1 MMEKLQV
8 YADFDW
14 LDAPVLVGTLSHEM
28 LRGTPS
34 YGFSFDPEWLRSH
47 RSFILSGDLI
57 NFSGNQYKSGEVF
70 GCFSDA
76 MPDRWGKRL
85 IDKRERIKA
94 EQEKRIPKT
103 FTDYDYLTQLD
114 DFSRMGAFRF
124 KQGDMFIGASE
135 QDMRVP
141 PLTNLREFVFMA
153 HEYEKNEQSGQ
164 SIKKEW
170 LDNLFRQGSSL
181 GGARP
186 KANVMDEGGR
196 LCIAKIPSISD
207 DYDVAIW
214 EHFAHVLA
222 RKVGINAAE
231 TRLLK
236 LDGVKYHTL
245 LSRRFDR
252 TDYGR
257 RRHFASALTLS
268 NLKDGDNASTGH
280 GYLDIVDVI
289 IGPTGVADISAML
302 KELYRRVAFNIC
314 IGNHD
319 DHFRNHGFLLGKKGW
334 QLSPAYDL
342 NPTNMTTQSLLVSS
356 NSNESSLDILLD
368 ACEDYMIDPKEAE
381 SIVQEVKQGLSNW
394 RITANQCQISK
405 SEQERFAQRI
415 SKCFTD

>member
-1 MMEKLQV
+1 MMERLQV

-14 LDAPVLVGTLSHEM
+14 LDGPVLVGTLSHEM

-34 YGFSFDPEWLRSH
+34 YGFSFDTEWLRTY
-47 RSFILSGDLI
+47 RAIQLSGDLM
-57 NFSGNQYKSGEVF
+57 NFSGDQYKSGEIF
-70 GCFSDA
+70 GCFGDA

-94 EQEKRIPKT
+94 EQEKRIPRT

-124 KQGDMFIGASE
+124 KHDDAFVGTSNNE
-135 QDMRVP
+135 MRVP
-141 PLTNLREFVFMA
+141 PLTSLREFVFMA
-153 HEYEKNEQSGQ
+153 HEYERNEQSGQ
-164 SIKKEW
+164 PMREEW

-186 KANVMDEGGR
+186 KANVMDENGH
-196 LCIAKIPSISD
+196 LCIAKIPSVSD
-207 DYDVAIW
+207 DYDIALW
-214 EHFAHVLA
+214 EHFAHVMA
-222 RKVGINAAE
+222 KKVGINAAE

-245 LSRRFDR
+245 LSHRFDR
-252 TDYGR
+252 TDNGR
-257 RRHFASALTLS
+257 RKHFASALTLA

-280 GYLDIVDVI
+280 GYLDIVDII
-289 IGPTGVADISAML
+289 IGPTGIADPGKML

-334 QLSPAYDL
+334 QLSPTYDL
-342 NPTNMTTQSLLVSS
+342 NPTNMTTQSLLISS
-356 NSNESSLDILLD
+356 NTNESSLEILLD
-368 ACEDYMIDPKEAE
+368 ACEEYMIDKKEAE
-381 SIVQEVKQGLSNW
+381 AIIRVVKHGLMNW
-394 RITANQCQISK
+394 RIIANQCQIPK
-405 SEQERFAQRI
+405 SEQERFAQRFEMAI
-415 SKCFTD
+415 G

>member
-1 MMEKLQV
+1 MERLQV

-14 LDAPVLVGTLSHEM
+14 LNNPVLVGTLSHEM

-34 YGFSFDPEWLRSH
+34 YGFSFDTEWLRTY
-47 RSFILSGDLI
+47 RSTLLSGDLM
-57 NFSGNQYKSGEVF
+57 NFSGNQYKSGEIF
-70 GCFSDA
+70 GCFGDA

-85 IDKRERIKA
+85 IDKRERIKS
-94 EQEKRIPKT
+94 EQEKRIPRT
-103 FTDYDYLTQLD
+103 ITDYDYLTQLD

-124 KQGDMFIGASE
+124 KHDDAFVGVSE
-135 QDMRVP
+135 NEMRVP
-141 PLTNLREFVFMA
+141 PLTSLREFVFMA
-153 HEYEKNEQSGQ
+153 HEYERNEQSGQ
-164 SIKKEW
+164 PMREEW

-186 KANVMDEGGR
+186 KANVMDDNGH
-196 LCIAKIPSISD
+196 LCIAKIPSVSD
-207 DYDVAIW
+207 DYDIALW
-214 EHFAHVLA
+214 EHFAHVMA

-252 TDYGR
+252 TDDGR
-257 RRHFASALTLS
+257 RRHFASALTLA

-289 IGPTGVADISAML
+289 IGPLGIADTSAML

-319 DHFRNHGFLLGKKGW
+319 DHFRNHGFLLSKKGW

-342 NPTNMTTQSLLVSS
+342 NPTNMTTQSLLISS
-356 NSNESSLDILLD
+356 HTNESSLEILLD
-368 ACEDYMIDPKEAE
+368 ACEEYMIDKKEAE
-381 SIVQEVKQGLSNW
+381 AIIRDVKQGFANW
-394 RITANQCQISK
+394 RITANQGQISK
-405 SEQERFAQRI
+405 SEQERFAQRFEQAI
-415 SKCFTD
+415 R

>member
-1 MMEKLQV
+1 MMERLQV

-14 LDAPVLVGTLSHEM
+14 LDDPVLVGTLSHEM

-34 YGFSFDPEWLRSH
+34 YGFSFDTEWLRSY
-47 RSFILSGDLI
+47 RSTLISGDLM
-57 NFSGNQYKSGEVF
+57 NFSGDQYKSGEIF
-70 GCFSDA
+70 GCFGDA

-94 EQEKRIPKT
+94 EQEKRIPRT
-103 FTDYDYLTQLD
+103 FTDYDYLIQLD

-124 KQGDMFIGASE
+124 KYDDAFVGASE
-135 QDMRVP
+135 DEMRVP
-141 PLTNLREFVFMA
+141 PLTSLREFVFMA
-153 HEYEKNEQSGQ
+153 HEYERNEQTG
-164 SIKKEW
+164 KPMREEW

-186 KANVMDEGGR
+186 KANVMDEDGH
-196 LCIAKIPSISD
+196 LCIAKIPSVSD
-207 DYDVAIW
+207 DYDIALW
-214 EHFAHVLA
+214 EHFAHVMA

-236 LDGVKYHTL
+236 LDGVRYHTL

-252 TDYGR
+252 TDDGR
-257 RRHFASALTLS
+257 RRHFASALTLT

-289 IGPTGVADISAML
+289 IGPTGIADTGAML

-319 DHFRNHGFLLGKKGW
+319 DHFRNHGFILGKKGW

-342 NPTNMTTQSLLVSS
+342 NPTNLTTQSLLISS
-356 NSNESSLDILLD
+356 NTNESSLDILLN
-368 ACEDYMIDPKEAE
+368 ACEDYMIDHKEAE
-381 SIVQEVKQGLSNW
+381 AIIKEVKQGFANW
-394 RITANQCQISK
+394 RIIANQSQILK
-405 SEQERFAQRI
+405 SEQERFARRF
-415 SKCFTD
+415 SKCFTY

>member
-1 MMEKLQV
+1 MMERLQV

-14 LDAPVLVGTLSHEM
+14 IDSPVLVGTLSHEM

-34 YGFSFDPEWLRSH
+34 YGFSFDTEWLRSF
-47 RSFILSGDLI
+47 RSTLLSGDLM
-57 NFSGNQYKSGEVF
+57 NFSGDQYKSGEIF
-70 GCFSDA
+70 GCFGDA

-94 EQEKRIPKT
+94 EQEKRIPRT

-124 KQGDMFIGASE
+124 KHDGAFVGASE
-135 QDMRVP
+135 NEMRVP
-141 PLTNLREFVFMA
+141 PLTSLREFVFMA
-153 HEYEKNEQSGQ
+153 HEYERNEQSGQ
-164 SIKKEW
+164 PMREEW

-186 KANVMDEGGR
+186 KANVMDENGH
-196 LCIAKIPSISD
+196 LCIAKIPSVSD
-207 DYDVAIW
+207 DYDVALW
-214 EHFAHVLA
+214 EHFAHVMA

-236 LDGVKYHTL
+236 LDGVKHHTL

-252 TDYGR
+252 TDAHR
-257 RRHFASALTLS
+257 RKHFASALTLA

-280 GYLDIVDVI
+280 GYLDIVDII
-289 IGPTGVADISAML
+289 IGPTGVADAGTML

-342 NPTNMTTQSLLVSS
+342 NPTNMTTQSLLISS
-356 NSNESSLDILLD
+356 GNNESSLDVLLD
-368 ACEDYMIDPKEAE
+368 ACEEYMIDKKEAKA
-381 SIVQEVKQGLSNW
+381 IVREVKQGFENW
-394 RITANQCQISK
+394 RITGNQCQIPK
-405 SEQERFAQRI
+405 SEQERFAQRF
-415 SKCFTD
+415 SKCFAH

>member
-1 MMEKLQV
+1 MMERLQV

-14 LDAPVLVGTLSHEM
+14 LDGPVLVGTLSHEM

-34 YGFSFDPEWLRSH
+34 YGFSFDTEWLRTY
-47 RSFILSGDLI
+47 RAIQLSGDLM
-57 NFSGNQYKSGEVF
+57 NFSGDQYKSGEIF
-70 GCFSDA
+70 GCFGDA

-94 EQEKRIPKT
+94 EQEKRIPRT

-124 KQGDMFIGASE
+124 KHDDAFVGVSE
-135 QDMRVP
+135 NEMRVP
-141 PLTNLREFVFMA
+141 PLTSLREFVFMA
-153 HEYEKNEQSGQ
+153 HEYERNEQSG
-164 SIKKEW
+164 KPMREEW

-186 KANVMDEGGR
+186 KANVMDENSH
-196 LCIAKIPSISD
+196 LCIAKIPSVSD
-207 DYDVAIW
+207 DYDVALW
-214 EHFAHVLA
+214 EHFAHVMA
-222 RKVGINAAE
+222 KKVGINAAE

-236 LDGVKYHTL
+236 LDGVKHHTL

-252 TDYGR
+252 TDAHR
-257 RRHFASALTLS
+257 RKHFASALTLA

-280 GYLDIVDVI
+280 GYLDIVDII
-289 IGPTGVADISAML
+289 IGPTGIADPGAML

-342 NPTNMTTQSLLVSS
+342 NPTNMTTQSLLISS
-356 NSNESSLDILLD
+356 NTNESSLDILLD
-368 ACEDYMIDPKEAE
+368 ACEEYMIDKKEAE
-381 SIVQEVKQGLSNW
+381 AIVREVKHGFINW

-405 SEQERFAQRI
+405 SEQERFAQRFEI
-415 SKCFTD
+415 

>member
-1 MMEKLQV
+1 MMERLQV

-14 LDAPVLVGTLSHEM
+14 LNAPILVGTLSHEM

-34 YGFSFDPEWLRSH
+34 YGFSFDTEWLRSY
-47 RSFILSGDLI
+47 RAIQLSGDLM
-57 NFSGNQYKSGEVF
+57 NFSGDQYKSGEIF
-70 GCFSDA
+70 GCFGDA

-94 EQEKRIPKT
+94 EQEKRIPRT

-124 KQGDMFIGASE
+124 KQDDAFVGVSE
-135 QDMRVP
+135 NEMRVP
-141 PLTNLREFVFMA
+141 PLTSLREFVFMA
-153 HEYEKNEQSGQ
+153 HEYERNEQLGQ
-164 SIKKEW
+164 PMREEW

-186 KANVMDEGGR
+186 KANVMDENGN
-196 LCIAKIPSISD
+196 LCIAKIPSVSD
-207 DYDVAIW
+207 DYDIALW
-214 EHFAHVLA
+214 EHFAHVMA
-222 RKVGINAAE
+222 KKVGINAAE

-236 LDGVKYHTL
+236 LDGVKHHTL

-252 TDYGR
+252 TDDSR
-257 RRHFASALTLS
+257 RRHFASALTLA

-280 GYLDIVDVI
+280 GYLDIVDII
-289 IGPTGVADISAML
+289 IGPTGIADAGEML

-319 DHFRNHGFLLGKKGW
+319 DHFRNHGFLLSKKGW

-342 NPTNMTTQSLLVSS
+342 NPTNMTTQSLLISS
-356 NSNESSLDILLD
+356 NTNESSLEILLD
-368 ACEDYMIDPKEAE
+368 ACEEYMIDKKEAE
-381 SIVQEVKQGLSNW
+381 TIIREVKQGLMNW
-394 RITANQCQISK
+394 RITANQCQIPK
-405 SEQERFAQRI
+405 SEQERFAQRFEMAI
-415 SKCFTD
+415 G

>member
-1 MMEKLQV
+1 MMERLQV

-34 YGFSFDPEWLRSH
+34 YGFSFDVEWLRSN
-47 RSFILSGDLI
+47 RSILLSGDLM
-57 NFSGNQYKSGEVF
+57 NFSGEQYKSGEIF
-70 GCFSDA
+70 GCFGDA

-124 KQGDMFIGASE
+124 MHDNAFVGVSE
-135 QDMRVP
+135 NEMRVP
-141 PLTNLREFVFMA
+141 PLTSLREFVFMA
-153 HEYEKNEQSGQ
+153 HEYERNEQSGRPMRE
-164 SIKKEW
+164 EW
-170 LDNLFRQGSSL
+170 LDNLFHQGSSL

-186 KANVMDEGGR
+186 KANVMDENGH
-196 LCIAKIPSISD
+196 LCIAKIPSVSD
-207 DYDVAIW
+207 DYDVALW

-222 RKVGINAAE
+222 RKVGINVAE

-252 TDYGR
+252 ADNG
-257 RRHFASALTLS
+257 RRHFASALTLA
-268 NLKDGDNASTGH
+268 NLKDGNNASTGH

-289 IGPTGVADISAML
+289 IGPTGVADTSATL

-342 NPTNMTTQSLLVSS
+342 NPTNMTTQSLLISS
-356 NSNESSLDILLD
+356 NTNESSLDILLD
-368 ACEDYMIDPKEAE
+368 ACEDYMIDQKETE
-381 SIVQEVKQGLSNW
+381 TIIREVKQGIKNW
-394 RITANQCQISK
+394 RIMANQCQISK
-405 SEQERFAQRI
+405 SEQERFAQRFEWAI
-415 SKCFTD
+415 I

>member
-1 MMEKLQV
+1 MMERLQV

-14 LDAPVLVGTLSHEM
+14 LNAPILVGTLSREM

-34 YGFSFDPEWLRSH
+34 YGFSFDTEWLRSY
-47 RSFILSGDLI
+47 RSTLLSGDLM
-57 NFSGNQYKSGEVF
+57 NFSGDQYKSGEIF
-70 GCFSDA
+70 GCFGDA

-94 EQEKRIPKT
+94 EQEKRIPRT

-124 KQGDMFIGASE
+124 KQDDAFVGVSE
-135 QDMRVP
+135 NEMRVP
-141 PLTNLREFVFMA
+141 PLTSLREFVFMA
-153 HEYEKNEQSGQ
+153 HEYERNEQLGQ
-164 SIKKEW
+164 PMREEW

-186 KANVMDEGGR
+186 KANVMDENGN
-196 LCIAKIPSISD
+196 LCIAKIPSVSD
-207 DYDVAIW
+207 DYDIALW
-214 EHFAHVLA
+214 EHFAHVMA
-222 RKVGINAAE
+222 KKVGINAAE

-236 LDGVKYHTL
+236 LDGVKHHTL

-252 TDYGR
+252 TDDSR
-257 RRHFASALTLS
+257 RRHFASALTLA

-280 GYLDIVDVI
+280 GYLDIVDII
-289 IGPTGVADISAML
+289 IGPTGIADAGEML

-319 DHFRNHGFLLGKKGW
+319 DHFRNHGFLLSKKGW

-342 NPTNMTTQSLLVSS
+342 NPTNMTTQSLLISS
-356 NSNESSLDILLD
+356 NTNESSLEILLD
-368 ACEDYMIDPKEAE
+368 ACEEYMIDKKEAE
-381 SIVQEVKQGLSNW
+381 TIIREVKQGLMNW
-394 RITANQCQISK
+394 RITANQCQIPK
-405 SEQERFAQRI
+405 SEQERFAQRFEMAI
-415 SKCFTD
+415 G

>member
-1 MMEKLQV
+1 MMGRLQV

-34 YGFSFDPEWLRSH
+34 YGFSFDAEWLRLN
-47 RSFILSGDLI
+47 RSILLSGDLMD
-57 NFSGNQYKSGEVF
+57 FSGEQYKSGEIF
-70 GCFSDA
+70 GCFGDA

-124 KQGDMFIGASE
+124 MQNGVFIGTSE
-135 QDMRVP
+135 QELRVP
-141 PLTNLREFVFMA
+141 PLTSLREFVFMA
-153 HEYEKNEQSGQ
+153 HEYERNEQSGQ
-164 SIKKEW
+164 TIREEW
-170 LDNLFRQGSSL
+170 LENLFHQGSSL

-186 KANVMDEGGR
+186 KANVMDEKGR

-207 DYDVAIW
+207 DYDVALW
-214 EHFAHVLA
+214 EHFAHVA
-222 RKVGINAAE
+222 AKKVGINAAE

-236 LDGVKYHTL
+236 LDGVKHHTL

-252 TDYGR
+252 TDDGH
-257 RRHFASALTLS
+257 RRHFASALTLA

-289 IGPTGVADISAML
+289 IGPTGVSDTNAML

-319 DHFRNHGFLLGKKGW
+319 DHFRNHGFLLGKNGW
-334 QLSPAYDL
+334 RLSPAYDL
-342 NPTNMTTQSLLVSS
+342 NPTNMTTQSLLISS
-356 NSNESSLDILLD
+356 NTNGSSLDSLLN
-368 ACEDYMIDPKEAE
+368 ACEDYMIDQEEAE
-381 SIVQEVKQGLSNW
+381 TIIGEVKQGITNW
-394 RITANQCQISK
+394 RITANQCQIPK
-405 SEQERFAQRI
+405 SEQERFAQRFEWAI
-415 SKCFTD
+415 I

>member
-1 MMEKLQV
+1 MMERLQV

-14 LDAPVLVGTLSHEM
+14 LNAPVLVGTLSHEM

-34 YGFSFDPEWLRSH
+34 YGFSFDTEWLRSY
-47 RSFILSGDLI
+47 RSTLISGDLM
-57 NFSGNQYKSGEVF
+57 NFSGDQYKSGEIF
-70 GCFSDA
+70 GCFGDA

-94 EQEKRIPKT
+94 EQEKRIPRT
-103 FTDYDYLTQLD
+103 FTDYDYLIQLD

-124 KQGDMFIGASE
+124 KYDDVFVGASE
-135 QDMRVP
+135 NEMRVP
-141 PLTNLREFVFMA
+141 PLTSLREFVFMA
-153 HEYEKNEQSGQ
+153 HEYERNEQSG
-164 SIKKEW
+164 KPMREEW

-186 KANVMDEGGR
+186 KANVMDENGH
-196 LCIAKIPSISD
+196 LCIAKIPSVSD
-207 DYDVAIW
+207 DYDVALW
-214 EHFAHVLA
+214 EHFAHVMA
-222 RKVGINAAE
+222 KKVGINAAE

-252 TDYGR
+252 TDNAC
-257 RRHFASALTLS
+257 RRHFASALTLA

-280 GYLDIVDVI
+280 GYLDIVDII
-289 IGPTGVADISAML
+289 IGPTGVADAGTML

-342 NPTNMTTQSLLVSS
+342 NPTNMTTQSLLISS
-356 NSNESSLDILLD
+356 GNNESSLDVLLD
-368 ACEDYMIDPKEAE
+368 ACEEYMIDKKEAE
-381 SIVQEVKQGLSNW
+381 TIIREVKQGFRNW
-394 RITANQCQISK
+394 RIVANQCQIPK
-405 SEQERFAQRI
+405 SEQERFAQRFEI
-415 SKCFTD
+415 

>member
-1 MMEKLQV
+1 MERLQV

-14 LDAPVLVGTLSHEM
+14 LDGPVLVGTLSHEM

-34 YGFSFDPEWLRSH
+34 YGFSFDTEWLRTY
-47 RSFILSGDLI
+47 RAIQLSGDLM
-57 NFSGNQYKSGEVF
+57 NFSGDQYKSGEIF
-70 GCFSDA
+70 GCFGDA

-94 EQEKRIPKT
+94 EQEKRIPRT

-124 KQGDMFIGASE
+124 KHDDAFVGTSNNE
-135 QDMRVP
+135 MRVP
-141 PLTNLREFVFMA
+141 PLTSLREFVFMA
-153 HEYEKNEQSGQ
+153 HEYERNEQSGQ
-164 SIKKEW
+164 PMREEW

-186 KANVMDEGGR
+186 KANVMDENGH
-196 LCIAKIPSISD
+196 LCIAKIPSVSD
-207 DYDVAIW
+207 DYDIALW
-214 EHFAHVLA
+214 EHFAHVMA
-222 RKVGINAAE
+222 KKVGINAAE

-245 LSRRFDR
+245 LSHRFDR
-252 TDYGR
+252 TDNGR
-257 RRHFASALTLS
+257 RKHFASALTLA

-280 GYLDIVDVI
+280 GYLDIVDII
-289 IGPTGVADISAML
+289 IGPTGIADPGKML

-334 QLSPAYDL
+334 QLSPTYDL
-342 NPTNMTTQSLLVSS
+342 NPTNMTTQSLLISS
-356 NSNESSLDILLD
+356 NTNESSLEILLD
-368 ACEDYMIDPKEAE
+368 ACEEYMIDKKEAE
-381 SIVQEVKQGLSNW
+381 AIIRVVKHGLMNW
-394 RITANQCQISK
+394 RIIANQCQIPK
-405 SEQERFAQRI
+405 SEQERFAQRFEMAI
-415 SKCFTD
+415 G

>member
-1 MMEKLQV
+1 MERLQV

-14 LDAPVLVGTLSHEM
+14 LNNPVLVGTLSHEM

-34 YGFSFDPEWLRSH
+34 YGFSFDTEWLRTY
-47 RSFILSGDLI
+47 RSTLLSGDLM
-57 NFSGNQYKSGEVF
+57 NFSGNQYKSGEIF
-70 GCFSDA
+70 GCFGDA

-85 IDKRERIKA
+85 IDKRERIKS
-94 EQEKRIPKT
+94 EQEKRIPRT
-103 FTDYDYLTQLD
+103 ITDYDYLTQLD

-124 KQGDMFIGASE
+124 KHDDAFVGVSE
-135 QDMRVP
+135 NEMRVP
-141 PLTNLREFVFMA
+141 PLTSLREFVFMA
-153 HEYEKNEQSGQ
+153 HEYERNEQSGQ
-164 SIKKEW
+164 PMREEW

-186 KANVMDEGGR
+186 KANVMDDNGH
-196 LCIAKIPSISD
+196 LCIAKIPSVSD
-207 DYDVAIW
+207 DYDIALW
-214 EHFAHVLA
+214 EHFAHVMA

-252 TDYGR
+252 TDDGR
-257 RRHFASALTLS
+257 RRHFASALTLA

-289 IGPTGVADISAML
+289 IGPLGIADTSAML

-319 DHFRNHGFLLGKKGW
+319 DHFRNHGFLLSKKGW

-342 NPTNMTTQSLLVSS
+342 NPTNMTTQSLLISS
-356 NSNESSLDILLD
+356 HTNESSLEILLD
-368 ACEDYMIDPKEAE
+368 ACEEYMIDKKEAE
-381 SIVQEVKQGLSNW
+381 TIIREVKQGFVNW
-394 RITANQCQISK
+394 RIIANQCQILK
-405 SEQERFAQRI
+405 SEQERFAQRFEMAI
-415 SKCFTD
+415 G

>member
-1 MMEKLQV
+1 MMERLQV

-34 YGFSFDPEWLRSH
+34 YGFSFDAEWLRLN
-47 RSFILSGDLI
+47 RSILLSGDLMD
-57 NFSGNQYKSGEVF
+57 FSGEQYKSGEIF
-70 GCFSDA
+70 GCFGDA

-124 KQGDMFIGASE
+124 MQNGVFIGTSE
-135 QDMRVP
+135 QELRVP
-141 PLTNLREFVFMA
+141 PLTSLREFVFMA
-153 HEYEKNEQSGQ
+153 HEYERNEQSGQ
-164 SIKKEW
+164 TIREEW
-170 LDNLFRQGSSL
+170 LENLFHQGSSL

-186 KANVMDEGGR
+186 KANVMDEKGR

-207 DYDVAIW
+207 DYDVALW
-214 EHFAHVLA
+214 EHFAHVA
-222 RKVGINAAE
+222 AKKVGINAAE

-236 LDGVKYHTL
+236 LDGVKHHTL

-252 TDYGR
+252 TDDGH
-257 RRHFASALTLS
+257 RRHFASALTLA

-289 IGPTGVADISAML
+289 IGPTGVSDTNAML

-319 DHFRNHGFLLGKKGW
+319 DHFRNHGFLLGKNGW
-334 QLSPAYDL
+334 RLSPAYDL
-342 NPTNMTTQSLLVSS
+342 NPTNMTTQSLLISS
-356 NSNESSLDILLD
+356 NTNGSSLDSLLN
-368 ACEDYMIDPKEAE
+368 ACEDYMIDQEEAE
-381 SIVQEVKQGLSNW
+381 TIIGEVKQGITNW
-394 RITANQCQISK
+394 RITANQCQIPK
-405 SEQERFAQRI
+405 SEQERFAKRI
-415 SKCFTD
+415 EMAIG

>member
-1 MMEKLQV
+1 MERLQV

-14 LDAPVLVGTLSHEM
+14 LDDPVLVGTLSHEM

-34 YGFSFDPEWLRSH
+34 YGFSFDTEWLRSY
-47 RSFILSGDLI
+47 RSTLISGDLM
-57 NFSGNQYKSGEVF
+57 NFSGDQYKSGEIF
-70 GCFSDA
+70 GCFGDA

-94 EQEKRIPKT
+94 EQEKRIPRT
-103 FTDYDYLTQLD
+103 FTDYDYLIQLD

-124 KQGDMFIGASE
+124 KYDDAFVGASE
-135 QDMRVP
+135 DEMRVP
-141 PLTNLREFVFMA
+141 PLTSLREFVFMA
-153 HEYEKNEQSGQ
+153 HEYERNEQSG
-164 SIKKEW
+164 KPMREEW

-186 KANVMDEGGR
+186 KANVMDENSH
-196 LCIAKIPSISD
+196 LCIAKIPSVSD
-207 DYDVAIW
+207 DYDIALW
-214 EHFAHVLA
+214 EHFAHVMA
-222 RKVGINAAE
+222 KKVGINAAE

-252 TDYGR
+252 TDNGR
-257 RRHFASALTLS
+257 RRHFASALTLA

-289 IGPTGVADISAML
+289 IGPTGIVDTSAIL
-302 KELYRRVAFNIC
+302 KELYRRVAFSIC

-319 DHFRNHGFLLGKKGW
+319 DHFRNHGFLLGKNGW

-342 NPTNMTTQSLLVSS
+342 NPTNMMTQSLLISS
-356 NSNESSLDILLD
+356 STNESSLDILLD
-368 ACEDYMIDPKEAE
+368 ACEEYMIDKKEAE
-381 SIVQEVKQGLSNW
+381 AIIREVKQGLMNW
-394 RITANQCQISK
+394 RIIANQCQIPK
-405 SEQERFAQRI
+405 SEQERFAQRF
-415 SKCFTD
+415 SKCFAH

>member
-1 MMEKLQV
+1 MVRLHV

-14 LDAPVLVGTLSHEM
+14 LDSPILVGTLSHEM
-28 LRGTPS
+28 LRGMPS
-34 YGFSFDPEWLRSH
+34 YGFSFDAEWLRSN
-47 RSFILSGDLI
+47 RSILLSGDLM
-57 NFSGNQYKSGEVF
+57 NFSGNQYKSGDVF

-124 KQGDMFIGASE
+124 KQGDVFIGASE

-141 PLTNLREFVFMA
+141 PLTSLREFVFMA

-164 SIKKEW
+164 STKEEW

-186 KANVMDEGGR
+186 KANVMDKQGH
-196 LCIAKIPSISD
+196 LCIAKIPSASD
-207 DYDVAIW
+207 DYDIALW

-252 TDYGR
+252 TDNGR
-257 RRHFASALTLS
+257 RRHFASALTLA
-268 NLKDGDNASTGH
+268 NLKDGDNASTGR

-289 IGPTGVADISAML
+289 IGPTGVADTSAML

-319 DHFRNHGFLLGKKGW
+319 DHFRNHGFLLCKNGW

-342 NPTNMTTQSLLVSS
+342 NPTNMTTQSLLISS
-356 NSNESSLDILLD
+356 DANESSLGILLD

-381 SIVQEVKQGLSNW
+381 TIIREVKQGITNW
-394 RITANQCQISK
+394 RITANQCQIPK
-405 SEQERFAQRI
+405 SEQERFAQRFEQAI
-415 SKCFTD
+415 I

>member
-1 MMEKLQV
+1 MMERLQV

-14 LDAPVLVGTLSHEM
+14 LNAPVLVGTLSHEM

-34 YGFSFDPEWLRSH
+34 YGFSFDTEWLRSY
-47 RSFILSGDLI
+47 RSTLLSGDLM
-57 NFSGNQYKSGEVF
+57 NFSGDQYKSGEIF
-70 GCFSDA
+70 GCFGDA

-94 EQEKRIPKT
+94 EQEKRIPRT

-124 KQGDMFIGASE
+124 KHDDAFVGASE
-135 QDMRVP
+135 NEMRVP
-141 PLTNLREFVFMA
+141 PLTSLREFVFMA
-153 HEYEKNEQSGQ
+153 HEYERNEQSGQ
-164 SIKKEW
+164 PMREEW

-186 KANVMDEGGR
+186 KANVMDENGH
-196 LCIAKIPSISD
+196 LCIAKIPSVSD
-207 DYDVAIW
+207 DYDIALW
-214 EHFAHVLA
+214 EHFAHVMA
-222 RKVGINAAE
+222 KKVGVNAAE

-245 LSRRFDR
+245 LSHRFDR
-252 TDYGR
+252 TDNGR
-257 RRHFASALTLS
+257 RKHFASALTLA

-280 GYLDIVDVI
+280 GYLDIVDII
-289 IGPTGVADISAML
+289 IGPTGVADAGTML

-319 DHFRNHGFLLGKKGW
+319 DHFRNHGFLLDKKGW

-342 NPTNMTTQSLLVSS
+342 NPTNMTTQSLLISS
-356 NSNESSLDILLD
+356 NTNESSLDILLD
-368 ACEDYMIDPKEAE
+368 ACEEYMIDKKEAE
-381 SIVQEVKQGLSNW
+381 TIIREVKQGFMNW
-394 RITANQCQISK
+394 RIIANQCQIPK
-405 SEQERFAQRI
+405 SEQERFAQRFEMAI
-415 SKCFTD
+415 G

>member
-1 MMEKLQV
+1 MMERLQV

-34 YGFSFDPEWLRSH
+34 YGFSFNAEWLRSH
-47 RSFILSGDLI
+47 RSILLSGDLM
-57 NFSGNQYKSGEVF
+57 NFSGDQYKSGEVF
-70 GCFSDA
+70 SCFGDA

-124 KQGDMFIGASE
+124 MHNDAFIGASE
-135 QDMRVP
+135 NEMRVP
-141 PLTNLREFVFMA
+141 PLTSLREFVFMA
-153 HEYEKNEQSGQ
+153 HEYERNEQSGRPMRE
-164 SIKKEW
+164 EW
-170 LDNLFRQGSSL
+170 LDNLFHQGSSL

-186 KANVMDEGGR
+186 KANVMDEQGH
-196 LCIAKIPSISD
+196 LCIAKIPSVSD
-207 DYDVAIW
+207 DYDIALW

-252 TDYGR
+252 NDNGR
-257 RRHFASALTLS
+257 RRHFASALTLA
-268 NLKDGDNASTGH
+268 NLKDCDNASTGH

-289 IGPTGVADISAML
+289 IGPTGVADISATM

-342 NPTNMTTQSLLVSS
+342 NPTNLTTQSLLISS
-356 NSNESSLDILLD
+356 NTNESSLDILLD
-368 ACEDYMIDPKEAE
+368 ACEDYMIDQKEAGT
-381 SIVQEVKQGLSNW
+381 IIREVKQGIKNW
-394 RITANQCQISK
+394 RITANQCQIPK
-405 SEQERFAQRI
+405 SEQERFAQRFEWAI
-415 SKCFTD
+415 I

>member
-1 MMEKLQV
+1 MMERLQV

-14 LDAPVLVGTLSHEM
+14 LDGPVLVGTLSHEM

-34 YGFSFDPEWLRSH
+34 YGFSFDTEWLRTY
-47 RSFILSGDLI
+47 RAIQLSGDLM
-57 NFSGNQYKSGEVF
+57 NFSGDQYKSGEIF
-70 GCFSDA
+70 GCFGDA

-94 EQEKRIPKT
+94 EQEKRIPRT

-124 KQGDMFIGASE
+124 KHDDAFVGTSNNE
-135 QDMRVP
+135 MRVP
-141 PLTNLREFVFMA
+141 PLTSLREFVFMA
-153 HEYEKNEQSGQ
+153 HEYERNEQSGQ
-164 SIKKEW
+164 PMREEW

-186 KANVMDEGGR
+186 KANVMDENGH
-196 LCIAKIPSISD
+196 LCIAKIPSVSD
-207 DYDVAIW
+207 DYDIALW
-214 EHFAHVLA
+214 EHFAHVMA
-222 RKVGINAAE
+222 KKVGINAAE

-245 LSRRFDR
+245 LSHRFDR
-252 TDYGR
+252 TDNGR
-257 RRHFASALTLS
+257 RKHFASALTLA

-280 GYLDIVDVI
+280 GYLDIVDII
-289 IGPTGVADISAML
+289 IGPTGIADPGKML

-334 QLSPAYDL
+334 QLSPTYDL
-342 NPTNMTTQSLLVSS
+342 NPTNMTTQSLLISS
-356 NSNESSLDILLD
+356 NTNESSLEILLD
-368 ACEDYMIDPKEAE
+368 ACEEYMIDKKESEA
-381 SIVQEVKQGLSNW
+381 IIRVVKHGLMNW
-394 RITANQCQISK
+394 RIIANQCQIPK
-405 SEQERFAQRI
+405 SEQERFAQRFEMAI
-415 SKCFTD
+415 G

>member
-1 MMEKLQV
+1 MMERLQV

-28 LRGTPS
+28 LRGTHS
-34 YGFSFDPEWLRSH
+34 YSFSFDVEWLRSN
-47 RSFILSGDLI
+47 RSILLSGDLM
-57 NFSGNQYKSGEVF
+57 NFSGEQYKSGEIF
-70 GCFSDA
+70 GCFGDA

-124 KQGDMFIGASE
+124 KQGDVFIGASE

-141 PLTNLREFVFMA
+141 PLTSLREFVFMA
-153 HEYEKNEQSGQ
+153 HEYERNEQSGR
-164 SIKKEW
+164 SIREEW
-170 LDNLFRQGSSL
+170 LNNLFHQGSSL

-186 KANVMDEGGR
+186 KANVMDEQGH
-196 LCIAKIPSISD
+196 LCIAKIPSVSD
-207 DYDVAIW
+207 DYDVALW
-214 EHFAHVLA
+214 EHFAHVMA
-222 RKVGINAAE
+222 RKVGINTAE

-252 TDYGR
+252 TDNG
-257 RRHFASALTLS
+257 RRHFASALTLV

-289 IGPTGVADISAML
+289 IGPTGVTDTSATL

-342 NPTNMTTQSLLVSS
+342 NPTNLTTQSLLISS
-356 NSNESSLDILLD
+356 NTNESSLDILLD
-368 ACEDYMIDPKEAE
+368 ACEDYMIDQKEAGT
-381 SIVQEVKQGLSNW
+381 IIREVKQGITNW

-405 SEQERFAQRI
+405 SEQERFAQRFEWSI
-415 SKCFTD
+415 I